1 MEQGVQLLVGGRAHG
16 MEHRPLVGGTIDP
29 IEKEAMQVN
38 IQMIPGI
45 PCPSPRWGQ
54 PAAVQNRSRRF
65 CRGGSESLDEGHGA
79 SLCLGACQAGLFGQK
94 GGDGAVDHS

>member
-1 MEQGVQLLVGGRAHG
+1 MEQPVQLLVGGRPHG

-29 IEKEAMQVN
+29 IEKEAMQMN

-65 CRGGSESLDEGHGA
+65 CGGGSEPLYERHGA
-79 SLCLGACQAGLFGQK
+79 GGGLPAFRARSYLWTLQEN
-94 GGDGAVDHS
+94 